1 VAVAEGCVAAHL
13 ARTKRGAV
21 CQLKSP
27 NHAKVLHAT
36 ITTFKEVKLKMYRWS
51 GNLWGVS
58 AGSRGQDR
66 AQFVRGMIS
75 IWTNGLRQPTEKELT
90 NKIIENSFS
99 RIPRDV
105 EVATDPMAAWNMLTT
120 SREMKEESVFPNIE
134 ERVHILFSSTITGTK
149 RKSSIM
155 GKIEG
160 EVHRWEVA
168 ELEGLP

>member
-1 VAVAEGCVAAHL
+1 
-13 ARTKRGAV
+13 
-21 CQLKSP
+21 
-27 NHAKVLHAT
+27 
-36 ITTFKEVKLKMYRWS
+36 M
-51 GNLWGVS
+51 
-58 AGSRGQDR
+58 
-66 AQFVRGMIS
+66 
-75 IWTNGLRQPTEKELT
+75 T

-160 EVHRWEVA
+160 EVHR
-168 ELEGLP
+168 